1 MNIVDLNLDMISLMQ
16 ELTDDRAV
24 FYFLVG
30 NEEERDF
37 LYAKG
42 DLDVMAE
49 ALCGLM
55 KENEQIEQMVRHAI
69 TEFQT

>member
-1 MNIVDLNLDMISLMQ
+1 MNIVDLNLDMMNLMQ
-16 ELTDDRAV
+16 DLTPDRAV

-30 NEEERDF
+30 NEDERDF

-42 DLDVMAE
+42 DLDVLAE